1 MGTRYTF
8 MMSRDTTPE
17 AARIRFSALAEL
29 SPEERL
35 REALALS
42 DLVAALA
49 EAGRRDRAKTE
60 GRTANAR
67 PAPEAADLAAA
78 SYR

>member
-8 MMSRDTTPE
+8 MMSRDTTSE

-29 SPEERL
+29 TGEERL

-60 GRTANAR
+60 GCTANAR
-67 PAPEAADLAAA
+67 PAPL
-78 SYR
+78 RR

>member
-1 MGTRYTF
+1 
-8 MMSRDTTPE
+8 MMSRDTTSE
-17 AARIRFSALAEL
+17 ATRIRFSALAEL

-60 GRTANAR
+60 GRTANSR
-67 PAPEAADLAAA
+67 PAPMKAGSLSPNDPAPA
-78 SYR
+78 SS

>member
-8 MMSRDTTPE
+8 MMSRDTTSE

-29 SPEERL
+29 TGEERL

-60 GRTANAR
+60 GWTANAR
-67 PAPEAADLAAA
+67 PAPL
-78 SYR
+78 RR

>member
-8 MMSRDTTPE
+8 MMSRDTTSE
-17 AARIRFSALAEL
+17 AARIRFSFLARL

-42 DLVAALA
+42 DFVAALA
-49 EAGRRDRAKTE
+49 EAGRRDRAKTKLGDSE
-60 GRTANAR
+60 RQIGDAKGDSRGSR
-67 PAPEAADLAAA
+67 
-78 SYR
+78 

>member
-8 MMSRDTTPE
+8 MMSRDTTSE

-29 SPEERL
+29 TGEERL

-49 EAGRRDRAKTE
+49 EAGRRDRAK
-60 GRTANAR
+60 
-67 PAPEAADLAAA
+67 PAA
-78 SYR
+78 STAKARSAPLRR

>member
-1 MGTRYTF
+1 

-60 GRTANAR
+60 NA
-67 PAPEAADLAAA
+67 
-78 SYR
+78 